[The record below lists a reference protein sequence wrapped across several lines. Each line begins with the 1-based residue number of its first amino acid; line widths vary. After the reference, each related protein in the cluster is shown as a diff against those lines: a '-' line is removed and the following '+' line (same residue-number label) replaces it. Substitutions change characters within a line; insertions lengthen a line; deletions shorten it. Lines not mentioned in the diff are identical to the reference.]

1 MDQETVGTV
10 ISVQKQWWLKINTKP
25 VRSSPLDGAIFP
37 HIIKVQ
43 YTVDGKIY
51 TKKKWVGAT
60 YPVPAVGSSV
70 TVLHCAEKPGK
81 AKILTD
87 ASCSKETVLMKN
99 QQEAENQTH
108 YLPIGMCLGMS
119 IGVAIG
125 TAMDNLAI
133 GMSIGLGIGVCLG
146 ALLDAKKRKEAE
158 SAAQNEEDT
167 KERE

>member
-25 VRSSPLDGAIFP
+25 VRSGPLDGAIFP

-43 YTVDGKIY
+43 YTVDGKTY
-51 TKKKWVGAT
+51 FKRKWIGAN
-60 YPVPAVGSSV
+60 YPVPALGSSV
-70 TVLHCAEKPGK
+70 TVLYCEEKPGK

-87 ASCSKETVLMKN
+87 ASCPKEAVFMKN

-119 IGVAIG
+119 IGTAIG
-125 TAMDNLAI
+125 VATDNLATGMCI
-133 GMSIGLGIGVCLG
+133 GLSIGVGIG
-146 ALLDAKKRKEAE
+146 ALLDSKKRKEAE
-158 SAAQNEEDT
+158 VAPQAEEDE
-167 KERE
+167 KEQE